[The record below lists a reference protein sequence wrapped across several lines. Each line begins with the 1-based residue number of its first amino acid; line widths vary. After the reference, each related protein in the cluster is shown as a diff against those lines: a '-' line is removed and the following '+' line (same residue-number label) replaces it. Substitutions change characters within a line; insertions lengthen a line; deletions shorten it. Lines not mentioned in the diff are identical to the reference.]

1 VFLDCDMTSFG
12 RLFLYCLVLRACVLL
27 LSSQCTNCLSPNLV
41 FHIYM
46 LFSLPYVARMTFNIC
61 DVDTT
66 RWGAWAALG
75 WRAVTSTSLHFTPND
90 VIRQAFKLCGLRYI
104 NDQLPI
110 YSTKAISSLA

>member
-1 VFLDCDMTSFG
+1 
-12 RLFLYCLVLRACVLL
+12 
-27 LSSQCTNCLSPNLV
+27 
-41 FHIYM
+41 
-46 LFSLPYVARMTFNIC
+46 MTFNIC